1 MTESHE
7 AASIELVDVEKRFG
21 AVQVLH
27 GVSFKVYPGEVVG
40 LVGDNGAGKSTTVRI
55 ISGALQP
62 DSGEI
67 RVNGKKV
74 RFDSPIV
81 ARREGIET
89 VYQDLAL
96 APHLSVKANLFLNR
110 EEIRP
115 GLLGRLGFLNER
127 QMDQESV
134 DKLNLLH
141 INIASMDQIIQELSG
156 GQRQAIAVA
165 RAASWGSRLVIL
177 DEPTAALGV
186 EESRMVLNLIRRV
199 RDSGV
204 PVLLISHTM
213 PHVFDVT
220 DRIIVLRQGRVVAGA
235 VTRECTLEQVIMWI
249 TGGQAIHAG

>member
-1 MTESHE
+1 MSTKE
-7 AASIELVDVEKRFG
+7 ATPAVELVGIEKRFG
-21 AVQVLH
+21 AIQVLH
-27 GVSFKVYPGEVVG
+27 GVSFAIYPGEVVG

-55 ISGALQP
+55 MSGALQP
-62 DSGEI
+62 DRGELYI
-67 RVNGKKV
+67 EGRKV
-74 RFDSPIV
+74 RFDSPIA

-110 EEIRP
+110 EELKP
-115 GLLGRLGFLNER
+115 GLLGKLGFLDEKR
-127 QMDQESV
+127 MGEEAV
-134 DKLNLLH
+134 KKLDLLH
-141 INIASMDQIIQELSG
+141 IKIKSMDQLIQELSG

-186 EESRMVLNLIRRV
+186 EESKMVLDLIRRV

-213 PHVFDVT
+213 PHVFEVT
-220 DRIIVLRQGRVVAGA
+220 DRIVVLRQGRVVATA
-235 VTRECTLEQVIMWI
+235 VTKECTLEDVIMWI
-249 TGGQAIHAG
+249 TGAAVHAG

>member
-1 MTESHE
+1 MTPPTK
-7 AASIELVDVEKRFG
+7 AFPTLELRNVTKRFG
-21 AVQVLH
+21 AIKVLH
-27 GVSFKVYPGEVVG
+27 GVSFAVYPGEVVG

-55 ISGALQP
+55 ISGALRP
-62 DSGEI
+62 DAGEI
-67 RVNGKKV
+67 HIEGRPV
-74 RFDSPIV
+74 RFESPID

-110 EEIRP
+110 EKFRK
-115 GLLGRLGFLNER
+115 GFLGRLGFLDEKEMG
-127 QMDQESV
+127 MDAVS
-134 DKLNLLH
+134 KLDLLH
-141 INIASMDQIIQELSG
+141 IKIKSMDQLIQELSG

-186 EESRMVLNLIRRV
+186 EESRMVLDLIRRV

-213 PHVFDVT
+213 PHVFEVT
-220 DRIIVLRQGRVVAGA
+220 NRIVVLRHGRVAA
-235 VTRECTLEQVIMWI
+235 STNTHECTLEQVIMWI
-249 TGGQAIHAG
+249 TGAAISAG

>member
-1 MTESHE
+1 MAKSNEE
-7 AASIELVDVEKRFG
+7 AAIELVDIEKRFG
-21 AVQVLH
+21 AVKVLH

-62 DSGEI
+62 DRGEI
-67 RVNGKKV
+67 RLNGTRV

-110 EEIRP
+110 EEVRP

-127 QMDQESV
+127 LMNQEAVS
-134 DKLNLLH
+134 KLNLLH
-141 INIASMDQIIQELSG
+141 INITSMNQAIRELSG

-186 EESRMVLNLIRRV
+186 EESRMVLDLIRRV

-213 PHVFDVT
+213 PHVFEVT
-220 DRIIVLRQGRVVAGA
+220 DRIIVLRQGRVVASA

-249 TGGQAIHAG
+249 TGAAAIHTG